1 MPPVRPTR
9 IITLDRIDTRAGP
22 ATTASTAPTAKAAPT
37 AEAGDDLLGDFT
49 PLVVVIRWATIGVG
63 LAYALSRQA
72 TEADLI
78 GAAVLAV
85 HALFRTVRPLR
96 YYREHLLSL
105 LMVLAEVGLTLGVV
119 VATGYWR
126 SAYVLA
132 LANAIVAAGFARG
145 FAFAIR
151 TAVTAVLA
159 VAIPFHLR
167 DTDAAFDLTLQWG
180 GELLLVA
187 LVAGYARRL
196 FREAEERTSEAL
208 DRMRDLS
215 DANELLHQLH
225 GLAQRLPASLDL
237 DEVMTSTVDHV
248 RSLFPVDVVAVILWD
263 EGAVCWRVGAADGAR
278 LPRTF
283 RHEDLPVALRQTVAS
298 GAAASYDSLGGAET
312 GGLGPRSALGAYAP
326 LRARDQVI
334 GVLAAECHPGGAL
347 GPREVE
353 LLTGVA
359 DQAALAIDN
368 ARWFARLR
376 TVGADEERTRIAR
389 DLHDRVGQSLA
400 FLAFELDRIERQ
412 AEATPL
418 AQELQRLRQDVRR
431 VVGEVRDTLYDLRT
445 DVSEEDDLT
454 STLRAYLERVGERSD
469 LDVGFQYDA
478 AKRPPLLVERELW
491 RIAQEAITNAERH
504 ASAKNLEVLWQLTDG
519 QAVLEIRDD
528 GKGIPDEPGTGGY
541 GLLGMRERADAIG
554 ARLEVSSRQGR
565 GTTVRCTV
573 RLGE

>member
-1 MPPVRPTR
+1 MR
-9 IITLDRIDTRAGP
+9 IITLDRIDTRADQ
-22 ATTASTAPTAKAAPT
+22 ATTRP
-37 AEAGDDLLGDFT
+37 EEDLLGDFA
-49 PLVVVIRWATIGVG
+49 PLVVVIRWATIAIG
-63 LAYALSRQA
+63 LAYALA
-72 TEADLI
+72 GGGALADLV
-78 GAAVLAV
+78 GAAVLAL

-96 YYREHLLSL
+96 YYRDNLLSL

-126 SAYVLA
+126 SPYVLT

-167 DTDAAFDLTLQWG
+167 DTDASFDLTLQWG

-208 DRMRDLS
+208 DRMRDLTE
-215 DANELLHQLH
+215 ANQLLHQLH

-237 DEVMTSTVDHV
+237 DEVIGSTVEHAW
-248 RSLFPVDVVAVILWD
+248 SLFASDVVAVILWD
-263 EGAVCWRVGAADGAR
+263 ESGVCWRVGAAEGAR
-278 LPRTF
+278 LPRAY
-283 RHEDLPVALRQTVAS
+283 RHEELPSPIRRAVANGEPTMYNAVD
-298 GAAASYDSLGGAET
+298 GPPG

-326 LRARDQVI
+326 LRSRDQVI
-334 GVLAAECHPGGAL
+334 GVLAAECHPGGSL
-347 GPREVE
+347 GLREVE

-368 ARWFARLR
+368 ARWFGRLR

-412 AEATPL
+412 AEGTPL
-418 AQELQRLRQDVRR
+418 ANELDRLRQDVRR

-454 STLRAYLERVGERSD
+454 STLAAYLERVGQRSD
-469 LDVGFQYDA
+469 LEVDFHHDA
-478 AKRPPLLVERELW
+478 TKRAPLLVERELW
-491 RIAQEAITNAERH
+491 RIAQEAVTNAERH
-504 ASAKNLEVLWQLTDG
+504 ADARRLAVRWELTNSGALLEVS
-519 QAVLEIRDD
+519 DD
-528 GKGIPDEPGTGGY
+528 GKGMPEEPRDGGY

-554 ARLEVSSRQGR
+554 ARLEVSSNNGS

-573 RLGE
+573 RIPE

>member
-1 MPPVRPTR
+1 MR
-9 IITLDRIDTRAGP
+9 IITLDRIDTRADQ
-22 ATTASTAPTAKAAPT
+22 ATTRP
-37 AEAGDDLLGDFT
+37 EEDLLGDFA
-49 PLVVVIRWATIGVG
+49 PLVVVIRWATIAIG
-63 LAYALSRQA
+63 LAYALA
-72 TEADLI
+72 GDPAPADLA
-78 GAAVLAV
+78 GAAVLAL

-96 YYREHLLSL
+96 YYRDNLLSL

-126 SAYVLA
+126 SPYVLA

-145 FAFAIR
+145 FGFAIR

-167 DTDAAFDLTLQWG
+167 DTDASFDLTLQWG

-215 DANELLHQLH
+215 EANQLLHQLH
-225 GLAQRLPASLDL
+225 GVAQRLPASLDL
-237 DEVMTSTVDHV
+237 DEVMTSTVEQV
-248 RSLFPVDVVAVILWD
+248 RSLFAADVVAVLLWD
-263 EGAVCWRVGAADGAR
+263 DAAVCWRVGAAEGAR
-278 LPRTF
+278 LPRSY
-283 RHEDLPVALRQTVAS
+283 RHEDLPAPVRHAVATGSAS
-298 GAAASYDSLGGAET
+298 TYDAVDGRSN

-326 LRARDQVI
+326 LRSRGQVI
-334 GVLAAECHPGGAL
+334 GVLAAECHPGGSL
-347 GPREVE
+347 GAREVE

-368 ARWFARLR
+368 ARWFSRLR

-412 AEATPL
+412 AQGTSL
-418 AQELQRLRQDVRR
+418 AGELDRLRQDVRR

-454 STLRAYLERVGERSD
+454 STLSAYLDRVHQRSE
-469 LDVGFQYDA
+469 LDVDFHHDA

-491 RIAQEAITNAERH
+491 RIAQEAVTNAERH
-504 ASAKNLEVLWQLTDG
+504 AAANRVAVRWELTNG
-519 QAVLEIRDD
+519 EAVLEVSDD
-528 GKGIPDEPGTGGY
+528 GKGLPDEPREGGY

-554 ARLEVSSRQGR
+554 ARLEVSSTEGQ

-573 RLGE
+573 KVSD

>member
-1 MPPVRPTR
+1 MR
-9 IITLDRIDTRAGP
+9 IITLDRIDTRADP
-22 ATTASTAPTAKAAPT
+22 TTARP
-37 AEAGDDLLGDFT
+37 EEDLLGDFA
-49 PLVVVIRWATIGVG
+49 PLVVVIRWATIAIG
-63 LAYALSRQA
+63 LAYAVAGDPSL
-72 TEADLI
+72 ADLV

-85 HALFRTVRPLR
+85 HALFRTIRPLR
-96 YYREHLLSL
+96 YYRDNLLSL

-145 FAFAIR
+145 FGFAIR

-215 DANELLHQLH
+215 EANQLLHQLH
-225 GLAQRLPASLDL
+225 GVAQRLPASLDL
-237 DEVMTSTVDHV
+237 DEVMASTVEHV
-248 RSLFPVDVVAVILWD
+248 RTLFPVDVVAVVLWD
-263 EGAVCWRVGAADGAR
+263 EGAVCWRLGAAEGAR
-278 LPRTF
+278 LPRTY
-283 RHEDLPVALRQTVAS
+283 RHEDLPAPLRRAVTTGQATI
-298 GAAASYDSLGGAET
+298 YNSLDGNDAD
-312 GGLGPRSALGAYAP
+312 GLGPRSALGAYAP
-326 LRARDQVI
+326 LRSREQVI
-334 GVLAAECHPGGAL
+334 GVLVAECHPGGSL

-368 ARWFARLR
+368 ARWFGRLR

-400 FLAFELDRIERQ
+400 YLAFELDRIERQ
-412 AEATPL
+412 AAGTPL
-418 AQELQRLRQDVRR
+418 AAELDRLRQDVRR

-445 DVSEEDDLT
+445 DVSEDDDLT
-454 STLRAYLERVGERSD
+454 STLAAYLQRVHDRSHLEVD
-469 LDVGFQYDA
+469 FQHHTMR
-478 AKRPPLLVERELW
+478 RPPLLVERELW
-491 RIAQEAITNAERH
+491 RIAQEAVTNAERH
-504 ASAKNLEVLWQLTDG
+504 AAAKRLAVRWELTNG
-519 QAVLEIRDD
+519 EAVLEVRDD
-528 GKGIPDEPGTGGY
+528 GKGLPDEPRDGGY

-554 ARLEVSSRQGR
+554 ARLEVSSTEGR

-573 RLGE
+573 KMAE

>member
-1 MPPVRPTR
+1 MR
-9 IITLDRIDTRAGP
+9 IITLDRIDTRADQ
-22 ATTASTAPTAKAAPT
+22 ATTRP
-37 AEAGDDLLGDFT
+37 EEDLLGDFA
-49 PLVVVIRWATIGVG
+49 PLVVVIRWATIAIG
-63 LAYALSRQA
+63 LTYALAGDASL
-72 TEADLI
+72 ADLV
-78 GAAVLAV
+78 GAAVLAL
-85 HALFRTVRPLR
+85 HALFRTIRPLR
-96 YYREHLLSL
+96 YYREHLISL

-126 SAYVLA
+126 SPYVLA

-167 DTDAAFDLTLQWG
+167 DTNAAFDLTLQWG

-215 DANELLHQLH
+215 EANELLHQLH

-237 DEVMTSTVDHV
+237 DEVLGSTVEHV
-248 RSLFPVDVVAVILWD
+248 RSLFAVDVVAVMLWD
-263 EGAVCWRVGAADGAR
+263 EGAVAWRVGAAEGAR
-278 LPRTF
+278 LPRSY
-283 RHEDLPVALRQTVAS
+283 RHEDLPFALRRAVTTGVAA
-298 GAAASYDSLGGAET
+298 GYDAVDGGAD

-326 LRARDQVI
+326 LRSRGQVI
-334 GVLAAECHPGGAL
+334 GVLAAECHPGGSL

-412 AEATPL
+412 AEGTPL
-418 AQELQRLRQDVRR
+418 AGELDRLRQDVRR

-454 STLRAYLERVGERSD
+454 STLAVYLERVRQRSQLEVD
-469 LDVGFQYDA
+469 FRHDA
-478 AKRPPLLVERELW
+478 TKRPPLLVERELW
-491 RIAQEAITNAERH
+491 RIAQEAVTNAERH
-504 ASAKNLEVLWQLTDG
+504 AAANRLAVRWELTNG
-519 QAVLEIRDD
+519 EAVLEVSDD
-528 GKGIPDEPGTGGY
+528 GKGLPDEPREGGY

-554 ARLEVSSRQGR
+554 ARLEVSSDHGR
-565 GTTVRCTV
+565 GTRVRCTV
-573 RLGE
+573 KVGE

>member
-1 MPPVRPTR
+1 MR
-9 IITLDRIDTRAGP
+9 IITLDRIDTRADQ
-22 ATTASTAPTAKAAPT
+22 TTTRP
-37 AEAGDDLLGDFT
+37 EEDLLGDFA
-49 PLVVVIRWATIGVG
+49 PLVVVIRWATIAIG
-63 LAYALSRQA
+63 LAYAVAGGAELG
-72 TEADLI
+72 DLV
-78 GAAVLAV
+78 GAAVLAL

-96 YYREHLLSL
+96 YYRDNLLSL

-126 SAYVLA
+126 SPYTLA

-215 DANELLHQLH
+215 EANQLLHQLH
-225 GLAQRLPASLDL
+225 GVAQRLPASLDL
-237 DEVMTSTVDHV
+237 DEVMASTVEHV
-248 RSLFPVDVVAVILWD
+248 RTLFPIDIVAVILWD
-263 EGAVCWRVGAADGAR
+263 DGAVSWRVGAAEGAR
-278 LPRTF
+278 LSRTY
-283 RHEDLPVALRQTVAS
+283 RHEDLPAPIRRAVATGEATVYNAVDGPPS
-298 GAAASYDSLGGAET
+298 
-312 GGLGPRSALGAYAP
+312 GGLGQRSALGAYAP
-326 LRARDQVI
+326 LRSRDQVI
-334 GVLAAECHPGGAL
+334 GVLAVECHPGGSL
-347 GPREVE
+347 GAREVE

-368 ARWFARLR
+368 ARWFGRLR

-412 AEATPL
+412 AEGTPL
-418 AQELQRLRQDVRR
+418 AAELDRLRQDVRR

-454 STLRAYLERVGERSD
+454 STLAAYLKRVEQRSD
-469 LDVGFQYDA
+469 LDVDFHHHTT
-478 AKRPPLLVERELW
+478 KRPPLLVERELW
-491 RIAQEAITNAERH
+491 RIAQEAVTNAERH
-504 ASAKNLEVLWQLTDG
+504 AAAKRLAVRWELTNGEAMLEVS
-519 QAVLEIRDD
+519 DD
-528 GKGIPDEPGTGGY
+528 GKGLPDEPRDGGY

-554 ARLEVSSRQGR
+554 ARLEVSSSEGE

-573 RLGE
+573 KVGE